1 MNFFSAI
8 AKHTPP
14 AMLLVVALVVWRGYR
29 FTRARVR
36 PIRTYLLL
44 PVIFIVWG
52 VLHIVLAAR
61 LLGVPLTAPI
71 PIIGFIVALLIGAPL
86 GWFSINENGFAID
99 HQRKLAFLPGSW
111 VPILRYLA
119 VFVVNYVV
127 SMATQL
133 HLLPFTTLALLSFA
147 VSGLMIG
154 YFGVWMGRFLN
165 LYQRAPQTNL
175 SQTNPP
181 PSCAKAPRAEYRSTP
196 KKALD

>member
-8 AKHTPP
+8 AQHTPP

-175 SQTNPP
+175 SLPT
-181 PSCAKAPRAEYRSTP
+181 R
-196 KKALD
+196 KKSSSA